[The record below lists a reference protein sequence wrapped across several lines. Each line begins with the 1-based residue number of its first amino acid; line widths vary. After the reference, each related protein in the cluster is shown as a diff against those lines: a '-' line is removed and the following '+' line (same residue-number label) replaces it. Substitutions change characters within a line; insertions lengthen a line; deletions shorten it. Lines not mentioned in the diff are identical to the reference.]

1 MANARHHDR
10 QSHPGV
16 HRLVRRVSARRAPAG
31 GRIQS
36 DDNAALLAR
45 GVAGARR
52 RHAENGAYVPG
63 AALRHASRGDLLDAV
78 AAHPGARLVLCG
90 AGSDNVLR
98 GAGAARLSRRPRG
111 RQFLV
116 VHALDELVFPQ
127 AAAGDGARDPGRR
140 RKLRR
145 LGRPVRNALDH
156 RVCHRRIAAWESRR
170 LSPRPGAAAI
180 RSGCRTRPQSTCRSS
195 SYSALPRGGCSRAFR
210 CAPISASSSTSS
222 KRSTAST

>member
-1 MANARHHDR
+1 MANTRHHHR
-10 QSHPGV
+10 QSHPRV
-16 HRLVRRVSARRAPAG
+16 HRLVRRFSARRAPTG

-52 RHAENGAYVPG
+52 RYAENGPYVPG
-63 AALRHASRGDLLDAV
+63 STLRHASRGSLLDAI
-78 AAHPGARLVLCG
+78 AAHPGARLVLRG

-98 GAGAARLSRRPRG
+98 GAATARFSRRPRG

-127 AAAGDGARDPGRR
+127 AAAGNGARGPGRR

-145 LGRPVRNALDH
+145 LGGPVRDALDH
-156 RVCHRRIAAWESRR
+156 RICYRRIAVGRAPTFPPARQ
-170 LSPRPGAAAI
+170 PHPVP
-180 RSGCRTRPQSTCRSS
+180 SGFRTRPQSTCRSS
-195 SYSALPRGGCSRAFR
+195 SYSALLRGGCSRAFR
-210 CAPISASSSTSS
+210 CAPISASSSISS